1 VVIPVFGW
9 IAGLVLLWSSQD
21 WTTRDKW
28 IGTLI
33 IPGGLMLPLYF
44 LLSPSEVC
52 STVTENGQIVSST
65 CSGPSGLAHTLA
77 LLALGVAI
85 AAPIA
90 TAVYLARRA
99 STLSKG

>member
-1 VVIPVFGW
+1 
-9 IAGLVLLWSSQD
+9 
-21 WTTRDKW
+21 
-28 IGTLI
+28 
-33 IPGGLMLPLYF
+33 
-44 LLSPSEVC
+44 
-52 STVTENGQIVSST
+52 
-65 CSGPSGLAHTLA
+65 LA